1 MITLII
7 DASPFHIKVSCI
19 DFEFVATGLRYYY
32 NLQIMCGISFL
43 YSMLISYM
51 IISVFIA
58 FIFLNFESF
67 RKLFLFMKHFSSIH
81 RFNLDIFKFKYSIF
95 SFSFRDYLSFNVFF
109 FAIHVFIFL
118 TFYFF
123 PFISIYLTIVS
134 IITSTFFYIIQPIS
148 YIVACFNRAFC
159 Y

>member
-7 DASPFHIKVSCI
+7 DASPFNIKVSCI

-51 IISVFIA
+51 FILVFIA

-81 RFNLDIFKFKYSIF
+81 RFNFDIFKKKLFRKLNLRKKFIIF
-95 SFSFRDYLSFNVFF
+95 TRKKNFRKCN
-109 FAIHVFIFL
+109 FIL
-118 TFYFF
+118 N
-123 PFISIYLTIVS
+123 
-134 IITSTFFYIIQPIS
+134 
-148 YIVACFNRAFC
+148 AKEN
-159 Y
+159 